1 MKLYDNVTENG
12 QDYKNPVLYMDYSDP
27 DVIRVGEDYYMVASS
42 FTYLPG
48 VPLLHSRDLIHWE
61 QLAWCVEK
69 LPFARYDLPAHGCGT
84 WAPAI
89 RYHDGMFYVFIPLPD
104 EGIFVTT
111 AKNPAG
117 PWSELH
123 CIKQACGWIDPCP
136 FWDDDGNAY
145 MAHAYARSRC
155 GIKHRIDVCRM
166 APDASRLLDDGVE
179 VFNNELMHP
188 TMEGPKFYKR
198 NGWYY
203 IFAPAGGVGT
213 GWQVALRSRSPL
225 GPYEQKIVLHQGNA
239 RTNGPHQGAWID
251 TPAGKDWF
259 FHFQDDGVYGR
270 ILHLQPMTWCEDWPF
285 IGLEQNGDGIGEP
298 VESWPLPLPEVNAPY
313 ELAADDDFAHGLGIQ
328 WQWQANPRKEW
339 YTAENG
345 VLTLPVLPC
354 ARGESLLWYMP
365 NVLTQIPQARAF
377 TMQTSVTLAA
387 DGDGDEAGIAVMGH
401 DYSAL
406 ALHRGAAGNELVL
419 YRGKVTARTAEG
431 VAEEEAVLRLP
442 FAGDTVTLRL
452 YFEDGGTVHYAYEV
466 NGREASLNGSF
477 PAAKSTW
484 SGAKP
489 ALFARN
495 TANKAGGQGRF
506 GAVSF
511 ERL

>member
-1 MKLYDNVTENG
+1 MTPSEY
-12 QDYKNPVLYMDYSDP
+12 QNPILCADYSDP
-27 DVIRVGEDYYMVASS
+27 DIVRVGDDFFMVSSS
-42 FTYLPG
+42 FNHVPALPILHSTDLVNWTIINHVMDELPLPG
-48 VPLLHSRDLIHWE
+48 YD
-61 QLAWCVEK
+61 
-69 LPFARYDLPAHGCGT
+69 RYQPGKGV
-84 WAPAI
+84 WAPSI
-89 RYHDGMFYVFIPLPD
+89 RWHDGKLWVCFSTPD
-104 EGIFVTT
+104 EGIFICHTED
-111 AKNPAG
+111 
-117 PWSELH
+117 PWGEWSAPH
-123 CIKQACGWIDPCP
+123 CLREARGWIDPCP

-145 MAHAYARSRC
+145 MAHAYAKSRC

-259 FHFQDDGVYGR
+259 FHFQDDGDYGR

-298 VESWPLPLPEVNAPY
+298 VESWPLPLPEVDAPY
-313 ELAADDDFAHGLGIQ
+313 ELTADDDFSKGLGIQ
-328 WQWQANPRKEW
+328 WQWQANPKKEW

-345 VLTLPVLPC
+345 ALTLPVLPC

-365 NVLTQIPQARAF
+365 NVLTQMPQARAF
-377 TMQTSVTLAA
+377 TMQTTVTLAA
-387 DGDGDEAGIAVMGH
+387 DGNGDEAGIAVMGH

-406 ALHRGAAGNELVL
+406 ALHRGAAGNELVIL
-419 YRGKVTARTAEG
+419 AAEIQYDNG
-431 VAEEEAVLRLP
+431 FLLHGCTP
-442 FAGDTVTLRL
+442 FSMYVIFVVCHIFISIPHCTPKNNIKTGAHLTVS
-452 YFEDGGTVHYAYEV
+452 A
-466 NGREASLNGSF
+466 
-477 PAAKSTW
+477 
-484 SGAKP
+484 
-489 ALFARN
+489 
-495 TANKAGGQGRF
+495 
-506 GAVSF
+506 
-511 ERL
+511 

>member
-1 MKLYDNVTENG
+1 
-12 QDYKNPVLYMDYSDP
+12 
-27 DVIRVGEDYYMVASS
+27 
-42 FTYLPG
+42 
-48 VPLLHSRDLIHWE
+48 
-61 QLAWCVEK
+61 
-69 LPFARYDLPAHGCGT
+69 
-84 WAPAI
+84 
-89 RYHDGMFYVFIPLPD
+89 MFYVFIPLPD

-145 MAHAYARSRC
+145 MAHAYAKSRC

-298 VESWPLPLPEVNAPY
+298 VESWPLPLPEVDAPY
-313 ELAADDDFAHGLGIQ
+313 ELTADDDFSKGLGIQ
-328 WQWQANPRKEW
+328 WQWQANPKKEW

-345 VLTLPVLPC
+345 ALTLPVLPC

-365 NVLTQIPQARAF
+365 NVLTQMPQARAF
-377 TMQTSVTLAA
+377 TMQTTVTLAA
-387 DGDGDEAGIAVMGH
+387 DGNGDEAGIAVMGH

-431 VAEEEAVLRLP
+431 VAEEEGVLRLP

-452 YFEDGGTVHYAYEV
+452 YFEDGGTVHYAYEL
-466 NGREASLNGSF
+466 NGQETLLDGSF

-495 TANKAGGQGRF
+495 TANRAGGQGRF

-511 ERL
+511 ECL

>member
-1 MKLYDNVTENG
+1 MKLYDNTTENG
-12 QDYKNPVLYMDYSDP
+12 QNYRNPVLYMDYSDP

-145 MAHAYARSRC
+145 MAHAYAKSRC

-298 VESWPLPLPEVNAPY
+298 VESWPLPLPEVDAPY
-313 ELAADDDFAHGLGIQ
+313 ELTADDDFSKGLGIQ
-328 WQWQANPRKEW
+328 WQWQANPKKEW

-345 VLTLPVLPC
+345 ALTLP
-354 ARGESLLWYMP
+354 
-365 NVLTQIPQARAF
+365 
-377 TMQTSVTLAA
+377 
-387 DGDGDEAGIAVMGH
+387 
-401 DYSAL
+401 
-406 ALHRGAAGNELVL
+406 RGAAGNELVL

-431 VAEEEAVLRLP
+431 VAEEEGVLRLP

-452 YFEDGGTVHYAYEV
+452 YFEDGGTVHYAYEL
-466 NGREASLNGSF
+466 NGQETLLDGSF

>member
-1 MKLYDNVTENG
+1 MKLYDNTTENG
-12 QDYKNPVLYMDYSDP
+12 QNYRNPVLYMDYSDP

-136 FWDDDGNAY
+136 FWDDDGSAY
-145 MAHAYARSRC
+145 MAHAYAKSRC

-285 IGLEQNGDGIGEP
+285 IGLEQ
-298 VESWPLPLPEVNAPY
+298 
-313 ELAADDDFAHGLGIQ
+313 
-328 WQWQANPRKEW
+328 
-339 YTAENG
+339 
-345 VLTLPVLPC
+345 
-354 ARGESLLWYMP
+354 
-365 NVLTQIPQARAF
+365 
-377 TMQTSVTLAA
+377 
-387 DGDGDEAGIAVMGH
+387 DGDGSSLSLMDVLSSHDRGLEQVDNSDQGQLLFRALQTLEPREREIIRLRYGLTGQPPLTQRETAKRYGISRS
-401 DYSAL
+401 YISRIEKKAL
-406 ALHRGAAGNELVL
+406 LKLRRALESQR
-419 YRGKVTARTAEG
+419 
-431 VAEEEAVLRLP
+431 
-442 FAGDTVTLRL
+442 
-452 YFEDGGTVHYAYEV
+452 
-466 NGREASLNGSF
+466 
-477 PAAKSTW
+477 
-484 SGAKP
+484 
-489 ALFARN
+489 
-495 TANKAGGQGRF
+495 
-506 GAVSF
+506 
-511 ERL
+511 